1 MEQVCCVQIECILV
15 LKIDYWGNVVS
26 DHKEELEG
34 EGGGGGYTGT
44 ACVIHIVYKR
54 GWNQRL

>member
-34 EGGGGGYTGT
+34 EGGGGYTGT